1 MSEIVDLAIKQ
12 GREMYQLGIKHG
24 AIEKLNEIKAE
35 MENCENKDDAICI
48 LEKHIKELKYDNNSI
63 KLLQE

>member
-35 MENCENKDDAICI
+35 IENCENKDEAICI
-48 LEKHIKELKYDNNSI
+48 LEKYIKELNNDHT
-63 KLLQE
+63 